1 MGKYVVDVSVVL
13 HVLGTNRDLSIDHE
27 LLAPTLLRSQVLN
40 SLYAD
45 VRSGSLT
52 EEEGQSR
59 LARFASMKI
68 RYLGDKVLR
77 RRAWQVAETMGWE
90 STHIAEYVALTQL
103 QADAFITKDE
113 AVARSVRGVIDIA
126 PMVTVT

>member
-52 EEEGQSR
+52 DEEGQSR
-59 LARFASMKI
+59 W
-68 RYLGDKVLR
+68 LGSP
-77 RRAWQVAETMGWE
+77 A
-90 STHIAEYVALTQL
+90 
-103 QADAFITKDE
+103 
-113 AVARSVRGVIDIA
+113 
-126 PMVTVT
+126 